1 MAYYNFVQTSQCDIL
16 LYIYGDTLAMNFDT
30 LKIPSHLGRCM
41 PVAYI
46 CSCLGI
52 AHLGRT
58 DPVVIK
64 SSL

>member
-1 MAYYNFVQTSQCDIL
+1 ML
-16 LYIYGDTLAMNFDT
+16 LYMGTHWLACMNFDT
-30 LKIPSHLGRCM
+30 LKIPSHLGRYM

-52 AHLGRT
+52 AYLGRT